1 MTTSIYIILIL
12 VFTNILTLGVFL
24 IMQKMDKHHI
34 EKLEK
39 ENKDLRMRSLQQE
52 TARLA
57 LIRQI
62 NENKEIQ
69 RRLQSKIKVIREM
82 DINEALNEL

>member
-69 RRLQSKIKVIREM
+69 KRLQSRIKVIREM

>member
-39 ENKDLRMRSLQQE
+39 DNKDLRMRSLQQE

-62 NENKEIQ
+62 NENKELQ
-69 RRLQSKIKVIREM
+69 KRLQSRIKVIRDM